1 MSPYWLHASWV
12 NLEVSLCF
20 GLCWAALPQ
29 AMLNLLC
36 LINHENVQG
45 GAQPSKM
52 FHHKYLK
59 RMLGKWSHMKGERWI
74 MAVPKKKASA
84 VTTEPWNIAWFFT
97 IAVPSWWRCYWASKI
112 AGEGKRCD
120 CGVWSQCKPRLHRSP
135 MPVYRS
141 WMQHQE
147 YPPQYARLRFL
158 YLPVSL
164 SSWSL
169 DLPLDG
175 SCVFWGKVCET
186 HRWWLGRLQVTLHK
200 FAVLAAAPSVFQDV
214 SSWRGHEWSR
224 NHQKHLKQVR
234 ICMVYVLVFR
244 YDLWQTNVYG
254 LYMLAPEDHEVK
266 LILPSLRHLCLCTDH
281 PHVHRELS
289 DFTRFALG
297 DVRLEWVNSKSR

>member
-1 MSPYWLHASWV
+1 MSPYWLHASWG
-12 NLEVSLCF
+12 F
-20 GLCWAALPQ
+20 T
-29 AMLNLLC
+29 MLWTLLGSSSAGNVEFIVPDQPWERAGGGPTFKNVPSQI
-36 LINHENVQG
+36 LKTNVGKVKSHERR
-45 GAQPSKM
+45 KM
-52 FHHKYLK
+52 DH
-59 RMLGKWSHMKGERWI
+59 GS
-74 MAVPKKKASA
+74 PKKKASA

-200 FAVLAAAPSVFQDV
+200 FAVLAAAPSVFQDI

-224 NHQKHLKQVR
+224 NHQKHLIKINKASEDLYC
-234 ICMVYVLVFR
+234 IC
-244 YDLWQTNVYG
+244 
-254 LYMLAPEDHEVK
+254 
-266 LILPSLRHLCLCTDH
+266 ISL
-281 PHVHRELS
+281 
-289 DFTRFALG
+289 
-297 DVRLEWVNSKSR
+297 